1 MPRVVPFYAVKC
13 HPEPGILKLL
23 IAMGTGFDCASKG
36 ELDMMLKMGVH
47 PSRIIFAHPCKRP
60 CDIRYAQENGVQYT
74 TFDTESELYKM
85 AALNPGFKCVLRIR
99 ADDPDARVP
108 LGLKYGADVEEGP
121 RLLKTAKSLG
131 LQVVG
136 VSFHVG
142 SACRNLAT
150 FTGAIEKARE
160 IFDVAEDLGFNMEL
174 LDIGGGFTGHFDA
187 CGNVMFGEIASTINN
202 ALAQHF
208 PPESGVRVIAEPG
221 RYFAETSATLMTP
234 VYGQRDRL
242 DTKSGAVKKD
252 YWITDGLYG
261 SFNCILYDGQ
271 NPEYSVVRS
280 PLLPEVD
287 AEERYKAEYTS
298 TIWGPTCDSADC
310 VYKDVKLPQLRNGDW
325 LMWNNAGAY
334 TVAGACDF
342 NGIEFTT
349 PNKVYVYS
357 DSAVDTASC
366 AEAAVADHHE

>member
-131 LQVVG
+131 LQVRRVLGLSLFLFFPRRQVVSGFFRVG
-136 VSFHVG
+136 QLQLRVHCAECVCEGGLF
-142 SACRNLAT
+142 
-150 FTGAIEKARE
+150 GA
-160 IFDVAEDLGFNMEL
+160 
-174 LDIGGGFTGHFDA
+174 
-187 CGNVMFGEIASTINN
+187 
-202 ALAQHF
+202 
-208 PPESGVRVIAEPG
+208 
-221 RYFAETSATLMTP
+221 
-234 VYGQRDRL
+234 RL
-242 DTKSGAVKKD
+242 
-252 YWITDGLYG
+252 
-261 SFNCILYDGQ
+261 
-271 NPEYSVVRS
+271 YSVRPPV
-280 PLLPEVD
+280 L
-287 AEERYKAEYTS
+287 K
-298 TIWGPTCDSADC
+298 
-310 VYKDVKLPQLRNGDW
+310 
-325 LMWNNAGAY
+325 
-334 TVAGACDF
+334 
-342 NGIEFTT
+342 
-349 PNKVYVYS
+349 
-357 DSAVDTASC
+357 
-366 AEAAVADHHE
+366 